1 MNEAIIAIGSNENAE
16 KNIVTA
22 FCMLNNLFDVI
33 SISSVSK
40 TKAYGRAN
48 QPDYTNCA
56 IKINTVLAQKQLKT
70 KLKKVE
76 DKLGR
81 DRTPKKNKLC
91 TIDLDIATW
100 NGSIVDTDY
109 FTRDYLK
116 KMVDEIFS

>member
-1 MNEAIIAIGSNENAE
+1 MNETIIAIGSNKNAE
-16 KNIVTA
+16 KNIVAA
-22 FCMLNNLFDVI
+22 FCVINNLFDVI

-40 TKAYGRAN
+40 TKAYGKTN

-56 IKINTVLAQKQLKT
+56 IKINTVLTQKQLKA

-81 DRTPKKNKLC
+81 DRTPQKNKFC
-91 TIDLDIATW
+91 VIDLDIATW

-116 KMVDEIFS
+116 EMVDEIF